1 MSKLVNASP
10 EEIREYFKGHGVRW
24 VETFNNNNV
33 PDEIIMEFKDR
44 IFRGDS
50 FSRADAIINMMVANN
65 RQMPKELFDIID
77 AKFGSTRFYHIDKV
91 YDFVGYLMGLPVEQV
106 ARQSYHACTTLERV
120 PNVPLEFVE
129 MVLGLESDSRMKHDA
144 VDKMLSTPEH
154 PILPEVY
161 DYLVEYLK
169 THYHPYYLNAR
180 SYEAG
185 NIEVQLFTVE
195 EYISLVSPHRIIS
208 FFDYGHVL
216 FDSESILKSAYNT
229 PTVIQLV
236 VDKINE
242 MIDDGKARP
251 LSNRDWIITKTL
263 IKDHPDFEKI
273 RDAFTSQR
281 ELYSRN
287 ELVWDDVD
295 KHIESGKMESEVL
308 EAVLLR
314 LDAPLWFTDKY
325 QSKILQIMTR
335 FQMENNVH
343 NNVLES
349 FGRAFNHLH
358 EPLDPWNVIRP
369 Y

>member
-24 VETFNNNNV
+24 VETFKNNNV
-33 PDEIIMEFKDR
+33 PDEILLEFKDR
-44 IFRGDS
+44 IFKGDS
-50 FSRADAIINMMVANN
+50 TPRVYAIIDMMVTHK

-77 AKFGSTRFYHIDKV
+77 KQGGASHYYHINEV
-91 YDFVGYLMGLPVEQV
+91 YDFVAYLTSLPVDEV
-106 ARQSYHACTTLERV
+106 ARQSYQACTTLERV
-120 PNVPLEFVE
+120 PNVPLEFAKL
-129 MVLGLESDSRMKHDA
+129 VLGLQSDARQKHDA
-144 VDKMLSTPEH
+144 VDKMLSNREH
-154 PILPEVY
+154 PILPEVRE
-161 DYLVEYLK
+161 YLEEYLK

-185 NIEVQLFTVE
+185 NIEVQLFTIE
-195 EYISLVSPHRIIS
+195 EYISLVSPSRIIS

-216 FDSESILKSAYNT
+216 FDRESILKSAYNT

-236 VDKINE
+236 VDKLNE
-242 MIDDGKARP
+242 LIDDGKARA
-251 LSNRDWIITKTL
+251 LSNREWVITKTL

-281 ELYSRN
+281 EVYSRN

-325 QSKILQIMTR
+325 QSKILQIVARRNQNTDDMR
-335 FQMENNVH
+335 HRLLEMAIFNSPDHIGYH
-343 NNVLES
+343 NCNG
-349 FGRAFNHLH
+349 F
-358 EPLDPWNVIRP
+358 
-369 Y
+369 